1 MVLSDMPPSASA
13 VSNPGVPNPG
23 TAIPPDIAAL
33 SFGDALAELERIVR
47 QLEEGRGKLD
57 DAISSYERG
66 TALKRHCE
74 MKLREA
80 QAKIDRI
87 TVTADGSL
95 GTEPA
100 RID

>member
-1 MVLSDMPPSASA
+1 MPPS
-13 VSNPGVPNPG
+13 VSTPIPP
-23 TAIPPDIAAL
+23 AIPADVAAL
-33 SFGDALAELERIVR
+33 SFEDALAELERIVR

-74 MKLREA
+74 AKLREA

-87 TVTADGSL
+87 TVSADGSI
-95 GTEPA
+95 GSEPA

>member
-1 MVLSDMPPSASA
+1 MPELP
-13 VSNPGVPNPG
+13 P
-23 TAIPPDIAAL
+23 IPPDIAAM
-33 SFGDALAELERIVR
+33 SFEDALAELERIVR

-74 MKLREA
+74 AKLREA
-80 QAKIDRI
+80 QAKVDRI
-87 TVTADGSL
+87 TVAADGSI
-95 GTEPA
+95 GSEPA

>member
-1 MVLSDMPPSASA
+1 MLPSSASA
-13 VSNPGVPNPG
+13 TP
-23 TAIPPDIAAL
+23 IPPEIAAL
-33 SFGDALAELERIVR
+33 SFEDALTELERIVR

-74 MKLREA
+74 AKLREA

-87 TVTADGSL
+87 TVSADGSL
-95 GTEPA
+95 GSEPA

>member
-1 MVLSDMPPSASA
+1 MADPAQ
-13 VSNPGVPNPG
+13 
-23 TAIPPDIAAL
+23 IPPDVAAL
-33 SFGDALAELERIVR
+33 SFEDALAELERIVR

-57 DAISSYERG
+57 ESIASYERG

-74 MKLREA
+74 AKLREA

-87 TVTADGSL
+87 TVAADGTL

>member
-1 MVLSDMPPSASA
+1 MVLPDMPPSTTSA
-13 VSNPGVPNPG
+13 APVSGAAV
-23 TAIPPDIAAL
+23 PPDIAAL
-33 SFGDALAELERIVR
+33 SFEDALAELERIVR

-87 TVTADGSL
+87 TVSADGSL